1 MSAERRPLRSLADLL
16 REPVQLAYVT
26 DDIDAATAWF
36 ESTLGTTRCHT
47 RYQSSMGGLV
57 TVDGEVADEWVIDV
71 ALVNAGPTNLE
82 IIRPVSGAVDLYR
95 DAIRPGAP
103 ATFHHLGVRIDSF
116 EEATAVVEGAGRT
129 WAQYG
134 GLADSVLFGYV
145 DLTAE
150 LGHHVEVMQIAPGF
164 QSYLDKLQ
172 AESDT

>member
-1 MSAERRPLRSLADLL
+1 MTADRRPLRSLADLL
-16 REPVQLAYVT
+16 RDVVQLAYVT

-57 TVDGEVADEWVIDV
+57 TVDGVLADEWVIDV
-71 ALVNAGPTNLE
+71 ALVNAGATNVE
-82 IIRPVSGAVDLYR
+82 VIRPVSGAVEIYR

-103 ATFHHLGVRIDSF
+103 ATFHHIGVRVDDF
-116 EEATAVVEGAGRT
+116 AEATALVESTGRT
-129 WAQYG
+129 WAQHG

-150 LGHHVEVMQIAPGF
+150 LGHHIEVMQIAPGF

-172 AESDT
+172 AESST